1 MTVAPRLLAFLAS
14 LLIGL
19 AAFAPFSVAAQNARH
34 IEASIAF
41 ETRTPA
47 AGDEVKV
54 AIRMVPETGW
64 HGDWSNPGEAG
75 LPVEAEWKA
84 PAGVSFSS
92 LRHPAPHLLDLQGI
106 ASYVHEG
113 PFTLLATM
121 RLPEDLA
128 HGAKLPVRVVLNWL
142 VCSDTLCVPESATLS
157 ADLTVGNGTPDATG
171 ARIVEVAE
179 RAMPQPLRDTR
190 YWRDGSDWVFSLP
203 IEQARD
209 AHLFPNDDGWFDAA
223 SPQRSSTEDGHRFIR
238 VKVNGE
244 APSGSFRGVLAAR
257 SGSRSFAAARV
268 TPPSDAAP
276 SVTDPSAMNP
286 SNGVDAST
294 DAVAATA
301 APIEGGQVANQQ
313 PSFDPPSPSVG
324 ISGDVIR
331 VALMGALIGGLLLNL
346 MPCVFPILSLKA
358 LSLAKS
364 GASRRAARIEGL
376 GYAGGAIFSALLLGG
391 LLIGL
396 RALGMEIGWSFQ
408 LQSPGVIL
416 VLLVLTGTIALNLA
430 GLFEFPLP
438 AFVAR
443 GGHSGGWIGGFST
456 GALAAVIAMPCSG
469 PFMAGALGA
478 ALVLPAP
485 VALGVFAML
494 GLGMALPF
502 LAIAFIPAVQR
513 RLPKPGEWM
522 DTLRKV
528 LSIPMFATA
537 LALVW
542 LLGRQTGV
550 DGMAL
555 GLVVAASFAVSLW
568 WFGLRQR
575 RGVGAWPTL
584 VPASLALVALLA
596 VGIPEAPTANAAGE
610 VERQAEH
617 EAFSEERLAELREMG
632 TPVFVDIT
640 ADWCLI
646 CKVNESVAIHTDP
659 TREAFAEAGV
669 VTLTGDWTRQDPAI
683 TRFLAQHDRNSI
695 PFYIFYAPD
704 AEPEILP
711 QVLSPT
717 ILVEKARALPASF
730 ARSLAIRPAS
740 ET

>member
-1 MTVAPRLLAFLAS
+1 MTFALRLLALLAS

-19 AAFAPFSVAAQNARH
+19 AAFAPLPAAAQNARH
-34 IEASIAF
+34 IEASMEF
-41 ETRTPA
+41 ETLTPA
-47 AGDEVKV
+47 AGDEVRV

-64 HGDWSNPGEAG
+64 HGYWSNPGEAG
-75 LPVEAEWKA
+75 LPVEARWQA
-84 PAGVSFSS
+84 SAGVTFTS
-92 LRHPAPHLLDLQGI
+92 LRHPAPHLLDVQGI
-106 ASYVHEG
+106 ASYVHKG

-128 HGAKLPVRVVLNWL
+128 QGAKLPVRVALNWL
-142 VCSDTLCVPESATLS
+142 VCSDTLCVPESANLS
-157 ADLTVGNGTPDATG
+157 ADLTIGNGALDAAG
-171 ARIVEVAE
+171 ARMVAAAE
-179 RAMPQPLRDTR
+179 RALPRPLQDTR

-203 IEQARD
+203 VAQGSA

-223 SPQRSSTEDGHRFIR
+223 SPQRSSTGDGRGFVR
-238 VKVNGE
+238 VKANGE
-244 APSGSFRGVLAAR
+244 APSGTFRGVLTGS
-257 SGSRSFAAARV
+257 SGSRSFTAVRA

-276 SVTDPSAMNP
+276 VAAASFAMNP
-286 SNGVDAST
+286 PIGVDAST
-294 DAVAATA
+294 DAVVATA
-301 APIEGGQVANQQ
+301 TSIDRGQVARQQ
-313 PSFDPPSPSVG
+313 ASVDAPVPSAG
-324 ISGDVIR
+324 ESGDVIWI
-331 VALMGALIGGLLLNL
+331 ALMGALIGGLLLNL

-364 GASRRAARIEGL
+364 GASRRAARIEGM
-376 GYAGGAIFSALLLGG
+376 GYAGGAIFTALLLGG

-430 GLFEFPLP
+430 GLFELPLP
-438 AFVAR
+438 AFAAR
-443 GGHSGGWIGGFST
+443 SGRSGGWIGGFST

-485 VALGVFAML
+485 IALGVFAML

-502 LAIAFIPAVQR
+502 LAIAFIPAIQQ
-513 RLPKPGEWM
+513 RLPKPGQWM
-522 DTLRKV
+522 ETLRKV

-555 GLVVAASFAVSLW
+555 GLVVAALFAISLW

-575 RGVGAWPTL
+575 SGVVGWPTL
-584 VPASLALVALLA
+584 VPAALTLVALIA
-596 VGIPEAPTANAAGE
+596 VGIPEAPSATAPDDIERHAG
-610 VERQAEH
+610 H
-617 EAFSEERLAELREMG
+617 EPFSEARLAQLRAAG
-632 TPVFVDIT
+632 TPVFVDFT

-646 CKVNESVAIHTDP
+646 CKINESVAIHTDA
-659 TREAFAEAGV
+659 TRKAFAEAGI

-695 PFYIFYAPD
+695 PFYVFYAPG

-717 ILVEKARALPASF
+717 ILAEKARALPTPL
-730 ARSLAIRPAS
+730 AR
-740 ET
+740 TDQ

>member
-1 MTVAPRLLAFLAS
+1 MTIAPRLLAFLAS

-19 AAFAPFSVAAQNARH
+19 AAFLPLSVAAQNARH
-34 IEASIAF
+34 VEASMAF
-41 ETRTPA
+41 ETLKPA
-47 AGDEVKV
+47 AGDEVTV

-64 HGDWSNPGEAG
+64 HGYWSNPGEAG
-75 LPVEAEWKA
+75 LPVEARWQA
-84 PAGVSFSS
+84 PTGVTFTP
-92 LRHPAPHLLDLQGI
+92 LRHPAPHLLDVQGI

-121 RLPEDLA
+121 RMPEGLA
-128 HGAKLPVRVVLNWL
+128 RGAKLPVRVALNWL
-142 VCSDTLCVPESATLS
+142 VCSDTLCVPESANLA
-157 ADLTVGNGTPDATG
+157 ADLTVGNGAPDTAG
-171 ARIVEVAE
+171 AKIVAAAE
-179 RAMPQPLRDTR
+179 RAMPRPLRGTR

-203 IEQARD
+203 VAQEPS
-209 AHLFPNDDGWFDAA
+209 AHLFPIDDGWFDAA
-223 SPQRSSTEDGHRFIR
+223 SAQRSSTEDGRGLIR
-238 VKVNGE
+238 IKAKGD
-244 APSGSFRGVLAAR
+244 APSGSFRGVLANS
-257 SGSRSFAAARV
+257 SGSRSFTADRA
-268 TPPSDAAP
+268 TPPSDAAAAFAP
-276 SVTDPSAMNP
+276 ASAMT
-286 SNGVDAST
+286 SQIGVEAST
-294 DAVAATA
+294 DTAVATGISFESAQIDTQ
-301 APIEGGQVANQQ
+301 QVSVEPPK
-313 PSFDPPSPSVG
+313 PSAGV
-324 ISGDVIR
+324 SGDVIR
-331 VALMGALIGGLLLNL
+331 IALLGALAGGLLLNL

-376 GYAGGAIFSALLLGG
+376 GYAGGAIFTALLLGG

-396 RALGMEIGWSFQ
+396 RAIGMEIGWSFQ

-430 GLFEFPLP
+430 GLFELPLP
-438 AFVAR
+438 AFAAR

-485 VALGVFAML
+485 IALGVFAML

-502 LAIAFIPAVQR
+502 LAIAFIPAIQR
-513 RLPKPGEWM
+513 RLPKPGQWM

-537 LALVW
+537 LALAW

-555 GLVVAASFAVSLW
+555 GLVVAALFAVSLW

-575 RGVGAWPTL
+575 SGVVGWPTL
-584 VPASLALVALLA
+584 VPAALALVALIA
-596 VGIPEAPTANAAGE
+596 VGIPEAPSATATDDIKRHAG
-610 VERQAEH
+610 H
-617 EAFSEERLAELREMG
+617 EPFSEARLAQLRAAG
-632 TPVFVDIT
+632 TPVFVDFT

-646 CKVNESVAIHTDP
+646 CKVNESVAIHTDA
-659 TREAFAEAGV
+659 TREAFAEAGI

-683 TRFLAQHDRNSI
+683 TRFLTQHDRNSI
-695 PFYIFYAPD
+695 PFYIFYAPG

-711 QVLSPT
+711 QVLSAT
-717 ILVEKARALPASF
+717 ILAEKARALPTPL
-730 ARSLAIRPAS
+730 AR
-740 ET
+740 TDQ

>member
-1 MTVAPRLLAFLAS
+1 MTFTAKFLTFFASFVLGIAAFLPPPA
-14 LLIGL
+14 
-19 AAFAPFSVAAQNARH
+19 AAQNARH
-34 IEASIAF
+34 IAASMAF

-47 AGDEVKV
+47 AGDEVLV

-64 HGDWSNPGEAG
+64 HGYWSNPGEVG
-75 LPVEAEWKA
+75 LPVKARWQA
-84 PAGVSFSS
+84 PAGVTFSS
-92 LRHPAPHLLDLQGI
+92 LRHPAPHLLDVQGI

-113 PFTLLATM
+113 LFTLLATM
-121 RLPEDLA
+121 RVPEGQA
-128 HGAKLPVRVVLNWL
+128 RGTRLPVRVALNWL

-171 ARIVEVAE
+171 ARILAAAE
-179 RAMPQPLRDTR
+179 NAMPRPLRDTR
-190 YWRDGSDWVFSLP
+190 YWRDGADWVFSVP
-203 IEQARD
+203 VEQVGD
-209 AHLFPNDDGWFDAA
+209 AHLFPIDDGWFDAA
-223 SPQRSSTEDGHRFIR
+223 SRQRSSISDGRRFIR
-238 VKVNGE
+238 VQANGE
-244 APSGSFRGVLAAR
+244 PPRASFRGVLADS
-257 SGSRSFAAARV
+257 SGSRSFTAARA

-276 SVTDPSAMNP
+276 AVAPTSAMA
-286 SNGVDAST
+286 SQSDVEARDDAEVATGTST
-294 DAVAATA
+294 DS
-301 APIEGGQVANQQ
+301 GQLAIQQ
-313 PSFDPPSPSVG
+313 ASVEAPSPSTSV
-324 ISGDVIR
+324 SGDVIR
-331 VALMGALIGGLLLNL
+331 VSLMGALIGGLLLNL

-416 VLLVLTGTIALNLA
+416 VLLVFTGTIALNLT
-430 GLFEFPLP
+430 GLFELPMP
-438 AFVAR
+438 AFSAR

-456 GALAAVIAMPCSG
+456 GALAAIIAMPCSG

-502 LAIAFIPAVQR
+502 LAIAFIPAIQR
-513 RLPKPGEWM
+513 RLPKPGQWM

-555 GLVVAASFAVSLW
+555 GLVVAALFAVSLW

-575 RGVGAWPTL
+575 RGVGGWPTL
-584 VPASLALVALLA
+584 VPAALALVALLA
-596 VGIPEAPTANAAGE
+596 GGIPEAPAANVASE
-610 VERQAEH
+610 VEPQAGH
-617 EAFSEERLAELREMG
+617 EPFSEERLAELRAAG
-632 TPVFVDIT
+632 TPVFVDFT

-646 CKVNESVAIHTDP
+646 CKVNESVAIHTDA
-659 TREAFAEAGV
+659 TREAFAEAGI

-695 PFYIFYAPD
+695 PFYIFYAPS

-717 ILVEKARALPASF
+717 ILAGKARALPTPL
-730 ARSLAIRPAS
+730 ARTDR
-740 ET
+740 